1 MAKTRNVQLTNA
13 KRELFLVY
21 SGTLVLKLN
30 LFWKTVW
37 ETICSKTECPSS
49 VAWETRDWSHRHLT
63 QALEGKSCQVE
74 ERPGVLLDNQVSL
87 SVNNRVGAELTVWEP
102 RHSGTRVGLYVHRE
116 TRGYAG
122 WSSLQKTLRP
132 IRRALHPSAA
142 SLSKWLKASEHHPCI
157 TLITSHPGQNSTRFM
172 VSEE

>member
-1 MAKTRNVQLTNA
+1 MHTWYAFHCGSHTV
-13 KRELFLVY
+13 EPWF
-21 SGTLVLKLN
+21 LN
-30 LFWKTVW
+30 L
-37 ETICSKTECPSS
+37 ICSERLFKKQFVKKPNYSYSCVFPFIT
-49 VAWETRDWSHRHLT
+49 WETRDWSHRHLT

-102 RHSGTRVGLYVHRE
+102 RHSGTRVGLYVHTE